1 MTSYKIPNNRI
12 KIIDPDKTEHH
23 MNLQRIISDENYKT
37 DKIKRMLKKAAV
49 ATAIGISI
57 FLVSKSLKAQE
68 VISTNSISVNQ
79 VSVSS
84 EQSQSVINYSTSNFD
99 RNLSNPLNSTVNKIV
114 DKSKEIMNNA
124 MNVLSKKET
133 TTQIQKDA
141 LDCKL
146 GDNSKKYAMNEISKC
161 LSSENED
168 YVTNAITELLN
179 KDIVLS
185 KEVRNKIANLVLHAD
200 EFDYSRIMEVIK
212 MHKIGEAVP
221 SIIKRLKSDSNGPDP
236 MFNDSIPALGVFAVK
251 GDWNAINTLMSI
263 LKNNPDEDIKSLAAA
278 CLIHVDKNVMPEI
291 IQFYKS
297 INEEKRVDF
306 IGEMQRFRAFD
317 IDMNNMT
324 YNKKTV
330 FSRIE
335 QLLKMEKS
343 KEVREELE
351 ISKPYIFEN
360 L

>member
-1 MTSYKIPNNRI
+1 MTNYKLPNNRI

-23 MNLQRIISDENYKT
+23 LNLKRILSDENYKT
-37 DKIKRMLKKAAV
+37 DKIKRILKRAAV
-49 ATAIGISI
+49 ATAIGMSLL
-57 FLVSKSLKAQE
+57 LVSKSLKAEE
-68 VISTNSISVNQ
+68 VSTNLVSVDQ

-84 EQSQSVINYSTSNFD
+84 ESTSNFD
-99 RNLSNPLNSTVNKIV
+99 RNSSNPLNSTVNKIV

-161 LSSENED
+161 LSSEKKD
-168 YVTNAITELLN
+168 DVTNAITELLN

-185 KEVRNKIANLVLHAD
+185 KEVRNKITNLVLHAD

-212 MHKIGEAVP
+212 MHKIVEAVP
-221 SIIKRLKSDSNGPDP
+221 SIIKRLESVSNGSDP

-263 LKNNPDEDIKSLAAA
+263 LKNNPDEDVKSLAAA

-291 IQFYKS
+291 IQFYNS
-297 INEEKRVDF
+297 ISEEKRIDL
-306 IGEMQRFRAFD
+306 IREMQIFRAFD
-317 IDMNNMT
+317 IEMNGII
-324 YNKKTV
+324 YNKNAV

-335 QLLKMEKS
+335 QLLKFEES
-343 KEVREELE
+343 RIVGEELKTA
-351 ISKPYIFEN
+351 KPLIFEN
-360 L
+360 F